1 MPMSNML
8 LINSMLPEVRVALLE
23 NGHLAELYIERENE
37 QSIVGNVYL
46 GRVVR
51 VLPGMQA
58 AFVDIG
64 QEKAAFL
71 YVADAIPP
79 QSQPQEDE
87 DAFPSEKTKSTK
99 DSNPDENKIEVKI
112 EDVLTQ
118 GQDIFVQVT
127 KEPIGTKGARL
138 TTHITL
144 PGRYLVFLPQFTHIG
159 ISRRIQS
166 QKERERLKE
175 IMEKIRPEEGGG
187 FIART
192 VAEGMD
198 EEQIRQDMEYLLR
211 LWHEILRRKQEA
223 RAPELLY
230 YDLNVTLRSIRDI
243 CNEETEHVILDNP
256 EDYYRVK
263 RFMEAY
269 MPNSPFTV
277 ELFQGDEPIF
287 DVFGVAHEIDRA
299 LSRKVWLK
307 SGGYLVVDQAEALT
321 AIDVNTGRFV
331 GHQNLQETILQTN
344 LEALHE
350 IVYQLRLRNIG
361 GLIIIDFI
369 DMEKP
374 EHRERVFNTL
384 MEELKHDRAKSNVLK
399 ISELGLVE
407 MTRKRV
413 RESLGR
419 TLTEPC
425 FYCEGRG
432 VLKSKTT
439 ICYEIF
445 RELIRIIENTE
456 GNTIQVTAHPAV
468 VETLYH
474 QERGVVEWLEK
485 LLARR
490 IIIRAREAF
499 HLERFAI
506 HHN

>member
-1 MPMSNML
+1 MSNML
-8 LINSMLPEVRVALLE
+8 VINSMLPEVRVALLE
-23 NGHLAELYIERENE
+23 HGRLAELYVERENE
-37 QSIVGNVYL
+37 QGIVGNIYL

-71 YVADAIPP
+71 YVADARPVPISERDGEDDSSNKSDKNKDEKDETPIEELI
-79 QSQPQEDE
+79 QE
-87 DAFPSEKTKSTK
+87 
-99 DSNPDENKIEVKI
+99 
-112 EDVLTQ
+112 
-118 GQDIFVQVT
+118 GQQIFVQVA
-127 KEPIGTKGARL
+127 KEPLGTKGARL

-144 PGRYLVFLPQFTHIG
+144 PGRYLVYLPHFTHIG

-166 QKERERLKE
+166 AAERERLRE
-175 IMEKIRPEEGGG
+175 LMESIRTEEGGG
-187 FIART
+187 FIVRT
-192 VAEGMD
+192 VAEGAT
-198 EEQIRQDMEYLLR
+198 EEQLKQDMEFLLR
-211 LWHEILRRKQEA
+211 LWQEIHRRQDDSEA
-223 RAPELLY
+223 PAQLY
-230 YDLNVTLRSIRDI
+230 FDLNVTLRSIRDL
-243 CNEETEHVILDNP
+243 CTEETERVVLDNP

-263 RFMEAY
+263 RFLSAY
-269 MPNSPFTV
+269 MPDAKFSI
-277 ELFQGDEPIF
+277 ELYHGDEPIF
-287 DVFGVAHEIDRA
+287 DVFGIAHEISRA

-307 SGGYLVVDQAEALT
+307 SGGYLVIDQAEALT

-331 GHQNLQETILQTN
+331 GRKNLQDTILQTN
-344 LEALHE
+344 LEAVQEL
-350 IVYQLRLRNIG
+350 VYQLRLRNIG

-369 DMEKP
+369 DMERL
-374 EHRERVFNTL
+374 EHRDRVCGAL
-384 MEELKHDRAKSNVLK
+384 VEALKHDRAKSNVLK
-399 ISELGLVE
+399 ISELGLAE

-439 ICYEIF
+439 ISYEIF
-445 RELIRIIENTE
+445 RELLRLSDNME
-456 GNTIQVTAHPAV
+456 GQTIQITAHPNV
-468 VETLYH
+468 VETLYQ

-490 IIIRAREAF
+490 ILIRARESF

-506 HHN
+506 SSH

>member
-1 MPMSNML
+1 MSNML

-37 QSIVGNVYL
+37 QSLVGNVYL

-64 QEKAAFL
+64 HEKAAFL
-71 YVADAIPP
+71 YVADARPP
-79 QSQPQEDE
+79 KQEDSNDEAPAEKEPQEE
-87 DAFPSEKTKSTK
+87 AR
-99 DSNPDENKIEVKI
+99 IE
-112 EDVLTQ
+112 ELLQQ
-118 GQDIFVQVT
+118 GQEIFVQVT

-144 PGRYLVFLPQFTHIG
+144 PGRYLVYLPHFNHVG
-159 ISRRIQS
+159 ISRRIS
-166 QKERERLKE
+166 SPVERERLRE
-175 IMEKIRPEEGGG
+175 SMESIRPEEGG

-192 VAEGMD
+192 VAEGASL
-198 EEQIRQDMEYLLR
+198 EQMRQDMEFLLR
-211 LWHEILRRKQEA
+211 MWKEIQRRKSTA
-223 RAPELLY
+223 NAPELLY
-230 YDLNVTLRSIRDI
+230 YDLNVTLRSIRDL
-243 CNEETEHVILDNP
+243 CNEFTERVVFDNP

-263 RFMEAY
+263 RFLETY
-269 MPNSPFTV
+269 MPDSPFSI
-277 ELFQGDEPIF
+277 ELYHGDEPIF
-287 DVFGVAHEIDRA
+287 DVFGVAHEIDKA
-299 LSRKVWLK
+299 LNRKVWLK
-307 SGGYLVVDQAEALT
+307 SGGYLVMDQAEALT

-331 GHQNLQETILQTN
+331 GRENLQDTIFQTN
-344 LEALHE
+344 MEALFE

-369 DMEKP
+369 DMEKA
-374 EHRERVFNTL
+374 EHRERICNTL
-384 MEELKHDRAKSNVLK
+384 IEELKKDRAKSNVLK

-439 ICYEIF
+439 VCYEIF
-445 RELIRIIENTE
+445 RELMRLVDSIE
-456 GNTIQVTAHPAV
+456 GKTIQVTAHPSV

-490 IIIRAREAF
+490 IIIRARESF

-506 HHN
+506 NNY

>member
-1 MPMSNML
+1 ML
-8 LINSMLPEVRVALLE
+8 LINSMLPEVRVAMLE
-23 NGHLAELYIERENE
+23 HGHLAELYIERENE

-71 YVADAIPP
+71 YVADARPP
-79 QSQPQEDE
+79 QQLSESGDE
-87 DAFPSEKTKSTK
+87 GVADGDNNDISEYGTPSTEEL
-99 DSNPDENKIEVKI
+99 NIEQI
-112 EDVLTQ
+112 LTQ
-118 GQDIFVQVT
+118 GQSIFVQVT
-127 KEPIGTKGARL
+127 KEPIGSKGARL

-144 PGRYLVFLPQFTHIG
+144 PGRYLVYLPHFSHIG

-166 QKERERLKE
+166 PAERERLRE
-175 IMEKIRPEEGGG
+175 ILELIRPAEGG

-192 VAEGMD
+192 VAEGISL
-198 EEQIRQDMEYLLR
+198 EQMKQDMQFLTR
-211 LWHEILRRKQEA
+211 LWQEIFRRQKEA

-230 YDLNVTLRSIRDI
+230 YDLSVTLRSIRDI
-243 CNEETEHVILDNP
+243 CNEHTERVIIDNP
-256 EDYYRVK
+256 EDYYRIK
-263 RFMEAY
+263 RFLDAY
-269 MPNSPFTV
+269 MPDFGFTL
-277 ELFQGDEPIF
+277 ELHRGNEPIF
-287 DVFGVAHEIDRA
+287 DVYGIANEIDRA
-299 LSRKVWLK
+299 LNRKVWLK
-307 SGGYLVVDQAEALT
+307 SGGYLVIDQAEALT

-331 GHQNLQETILQTN
+331 GRQNLQDTILHTN
-344 LEALHE
+344 LEAVHE

-369 DMEKP
+369 DMERP
-374 EHRERVFNTL
+374 EHRDRVCSSL
-384 MEELKHDRAKSNVLK
+384 IEALRRDRAKSNVLK

-432 VLKSKTT
+432 VLKAKTT
-439 ICYEIF
+439 VCYEIF
-445 RELIRIIENTE
+445 RELLRTVHSVE
-456 GNTIQVTAHPAV
+456 GNTIQVTAHPSV
-468 VETLYH
+468 VDNLYN

-485 LLARR
+485 LLAKR

-506 HHN
+506 NNY

>member
-1 MPMSNML
+1 MSNML
-8 LINSMLPEVRVALLE
+8 LINSMLPEIRVALLE

-37 QSIVGNVYL
+37 QSLVGNVYL

-64 QEKAAFL
+64 HEKAAFL
-71 YVADAIPP
+71 YVADARPP
-79 QSQPQEDE
+79 KQEDNNDENAEEKEPQEE
-87 DAFPSEKTKSTK
+87 AR
-99 DSNPDENKIEVKI
+99 IE
-112 EDVLTQ
+112 ELLQQ
-118 GQDIFVQVT
+118 GQEIFVQVT

-144 PGRYLVFLPQFTHIG
+144 PGRYLVYLPHFNHVG
-159 ISRRIQS
+159 ISRRIS
-166 QKERERLKE
+166 SPTERERLRE
-175 IMEKIRPEEGGG
+175 AMESIRPDDGG

-192 VAEGMD
+192 VAEGASL
-198 EEQIRQDMEYLLR
+198 EQMRQDMEFLLR
-211 LWHEILRRKQEA
+211 MWREIQRRKTTA
-223 RAPELLY
+223 NAPELLY
-230 YDLNVTLRSIRDI
+230 YDLNVTLRSIRDL
-243 CNEETEHVILDNP
+243 CNEFTERVVFDNP

-263 RFMEAY
+263 RFLETY
-269 MPNSPFTV
+269 MPDSPFSI
-277 ELFQGDEPIF
+277 ELYHGDEPIF
-287 DVFGVAHEIDRA
+287 DVFGVAHEIDKA
-299 LSRKVWLK
+299 LNRKVWLK
-307 SGGYLVVDQAEALT
+307 SGGYLVMDQAEALT

-331 GHQNLQETILQTN
+331 GRENLQDTIFQTN
-344 LEALHE
+344 MEALFE

-369 DMEKP
+369 DMEKA
-374 EHRERVFNTL
+374 EHRERICNTL
-384 MEELKHDRAKSNVLK
+384 IEELKKDRAKSNVLK

-445 RELIRIIENTE
+445 RELMRLVDSID
-456 GNTIQVTAHPAV
+456 GKTIQVTAHPSV

-490 IIIRAREAF
+490 IIIRARESF

-506 HHN
+506 NNY

>member
-1 MPMSNML
+1 MSNML

-37 QSIVGNVYL
+37 QSLVGNVYL

-64 QEKAAFL
+64 HEKAAFL
-71 YVADAIPP
+71 YVADARPP
-79 QSQPQEDE
+79 KPEDANDEGSVENEPQEE
-87 DAFPSEKTKSTK
+87 AR
-99 DSNPDENKIEVKI
+99 IE
-112 EDVLTQ
+112 ELLQQ
-118 GQDIFVQVT
+118 GQEIFVQVT

-144 PGRYLVFLPQFTHIG
+144 PGRYLVYLPHFNHVG
-159 ISRRIQS
+159 ISRRIS
-166 QKERERLKE
+166 SPVERERLRE
-175 IMEKIRPEEGGG
+175 SMESIRPEEGG

-192 VAEGMD
+192 VAEGASL
-198 EEQIRQDMEYLLR
+198 EQMRQDMEFLLR
-211 LWHEILRRKQEA
+211 MWKEIQRRKTSA
-223 RAPELLY
+223 NAPELLY
-230 YDLNVTLRSIRDI
+230 YDLNVTLRSIRDL
-243 CNEETEHVILDNP
+243 CNEFTERVVFDNP

-263 RFMEAY
+263 RFLETY
-269 MPNSPFTV
+269 MPDSPFSI
-277 ELFQGDEPIF
+277 ELYHGNEPIF
-287 DVFGVAHEIDRA
+287 DVFGVAHEIDKA
-299 LSRKVWLK
+299 LNRKVWLK
-307 SGGYLVVDQAEALT
+307 SGGYLVMDQAEALT

-331 GHQNLQETILQTN
+331 GRENLQDTIFQTN
-344 LEALHE
+344 MEALFE

-361 GLIIIDFI
+361 VLIIIDFI
-369 DMEKP
+369 DMEKA
-374 EHRERVFNTL
+374 EHRERICNTL
-384 MEELKHDRAKSNVLK
+384 IDELKKDRAKSNVLK

-439 ICYEIF
+439 VCYEIF
-445 RELIRIIENTE
+445 RELMRLVDSIE
-456 GNTIQVTAHPAV
+456 GKTIQVTAHPSV

-490 IIIRAREAF
+490 IIIRARESF

-506 HHN
+506 NNY